1 MNRYSPSSLTG
12 MNGHQARPFRATI
25 RSREIEMRPRTT
37 LLIID
42 DDVILSETMK
52 SYLAR
57 QDYDVF
63 LARSGLEGL
72 RQFFQNRPQIVLLD
86 VMLPDMDGFE
96 VCERIRQM
104 STVPV
109 IMLSAR
115 GQEMDRVRG
124 LRTGADDYMVKPFS
138 FQELQARM
146 QAILRRASVGSPE
159 PYGQVVEIGELE
171 IDPGKGEV
179 RRDGNRLAM
188 TMTELRLLLYLADNI
203 GHTVSHEQILE
214 EVWGP
219 EYINDRAYIKVFI
232 RRLREKLEPDPSHPR
247 YILTER
253 GIGYRLAALEPPK
266 RSVVTPIHSLQEV
279 GT

>member
-1 MNRYSPSSLTG
+1 MK
-12 MNGHQARPFRATI
+12 
-25 RSREIEMRPRTT
+25 PRTT
-37 LLIID
+37 LLVID

-57 QDYDVF
+57 QNYDVF

-72 RQFFQNRPQIVLLD
+72 RQFFQSRPQMVLLD

-104 STVPV
+104 STTPV

-115 GQEMDRVRG
+115 GQEADRVQG
-124 LRTGADDYMVKPFS
+124 LRQGADDYMVKPFG
-138 FQELQARM
+138 FQELQARI
-146 QAILRRASVGSPE
+146 QAILRRSSMHSSE
-159 PYGQVVEIGELE
+159 TYGQVVEIGELE

-179 RRDGNRLAM
+179 RRAGNRLAM
-188 TMTELRLLLYLADNI
+188 TMTELRLLLYLADNV

-219 EYINDRAYIKVFI
+219 EYVNDRAYIKVFI
-232 RRLREKLEPDPSHPR
+232 RRLREKLEPDPSQPQ

-253 GIGYRLAALEPPK
+253 GIGYRLASVGIPK
-266 RSVVTPIHSLQEV
+266 RDTVAPLHRLQEV
-279 GT
+279 SA

>member
-1 MNRYSPSSLTG
+1 MK
-12 MNGHQARPFRATI
+12 
-25 RSREIEMRPRTT
+25 PRTT
-37 LLIID
+37 LLVID

-72 RQFFQNRPQIVLLD
+72 RQFFQNRPQMVLLD

-115 GQEMDRVRG
+115 GQEADRVQG
-124 LRTGADDYMVKPFS
+124 LRKGADDYMVKPFG

-146 QAILRRASVGSPE
+146 QAILRRSSMYSPE
-159 PYGQVVEIGELE
+159 TYGQVVEIGELE

-188 TMTELRLLLYLADNI
+188 TMTELRLLLYLADNV

-219 EYINDRAYIKVFI
+219 EYVNDRAYIKVFI
-232 RRLREKLEPDPSHPR
+232 RRLREKLEPDPSQPQ

-253 GIGYRLAALEPPK
+253 GIGYRLAPMGAPK
-266 RSVVTPIHSLQEV
+266 RGIATALRRLQEV
-279 GT
+279 GV